1 MFVLLYLKKK
11 KKCHPCHPW
20 LPCGIIWTVDHWG
33 TLLQLHHGC
42 WKYTIFFLL
51 SLNISQ
57 LDAQGFKPCHYIY
70 IWRKKMAELCSWCL
84 WETKSLKVSF
94 SQCLSKHILWL
105 HQDISVMIP
114 FWDKQWAGMQVLYSL
129 FTITYFMLVEN
140 QDYIQIG
147 I

>member
-1 MFVLLYLKKK
+1 MYYFIFFKKK
-11 KKCHPCHPW
+11 VPSLPSLVAMWNNLDCWSLRNIAAIASW
-20 LPCGIIWTVDHWG
+20 LLEIYHLFLIELEHFTTWCSGIQA
-33 TLLQLHHGC
+33 LPL
-42 WKYTIFFLL
+42 
-51 SLNISQ
+51 
-57 LDAQGFKPCHYIY
+57 YIY